1 MLLLISGP
9 DGWHVGAER
18 LCSRMDP
25 SSKLR
30 HAGAGAGALLATV
43 LLSHA
48 AHAIPDCFTLPSPVY
63 AVGGSS
69 PNPIFAKVATA
80 LAAATPPQTFVY
92 LSANQTGCTGVTAI
106 TASPGTLITG
116 TANYWSPT

>member
-1 MLLLISGP
+1 MLLVTSWP
-9 DGWHVGAER
+9 DGCHVGAER

-30 HAGAGAGALLATV
+30 HAGAATGALLATV
-43 LLSHA
+43 SLSHA
-48 AHAIPDCFTLPSPVY
+48 AYAIPDCFTLPSPIY

-69 PNPIFAKVATA
+69 PVPIFAKVATA

-92 LSANQTGCTGVTAI
+92 LSAGQTGCTGVADI
-106 TASPGTLITG
+106 TTPGMLITG
-116 TANYWSPT
+116 TANYWNAA